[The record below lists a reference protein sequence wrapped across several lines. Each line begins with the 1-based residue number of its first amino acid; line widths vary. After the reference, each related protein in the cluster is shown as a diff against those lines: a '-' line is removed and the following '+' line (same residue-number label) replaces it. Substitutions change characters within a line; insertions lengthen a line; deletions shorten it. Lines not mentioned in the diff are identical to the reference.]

1 MEIVMIDEKEIM
13 PLNFFAY
20 GGIYSGQHNNMRY
33 RLLRTG
39 EKPDFNLEVCCWR
52 GPYGYDAVLRDDKD
66 STLIKKASFTFDDE
80 GRQHAIEWLKDE
92 YKMNEQYYNDAP
104 LPVFAPIDLEKIY
117 H

>member
-20 GGIYSGQHNNMRY
+20 GGIYSGQHYNMRY

-39 EKPDFNLEVCCWR
+39 EKPDFNMEVCCWR
-52 GPYGYDAVLRDDKD
+52 GPYGYDAVLRDDSD
-66 STLIKKASFTFDDE
+66 SSLIKKASFTFDDE
-80 GRQHAIEWLKDE
+80 GRQNAIEWLKNE
-92 YKMNEQYYNDAP
+92 YKMNEQYYNDAL